1 MPIFVAGTGRSGT
14 TRLSQVLGEHPE
26 VSTLQHESRFL
37 VDPGGLEDLVRA
49 LTSAYTPYH
58 ADDALSRLEQ
68 LLTRRLTG
76 LEESAFGGWDVP
88 TEVGA
93 ERFYD
98 WAERFLAELTW
109 YAFDE
114 GGPGAR
120 RRVGRYFP
128 DRADLVA
135 LCARYVDE
143 LFSGVARDRGK
154 RVWCEKTPF
163 NLLSMDF
170 LWELFPDASIVHVVR
185 HPVAVVASHLDQPW
199 APHDLESVCS
209 WLEPVYQRWLA
220 VRDRRRADPRY
231 VEVRLE
237 ELTADWPARRAALF
251 ARLGLP
257 DAETPSGMERG
268 RVAHLGRR
276 LSNGEEQRVRERLG
290 FAIDGLGY

>member
-1 MPIFVAGTGRSGT
+1 MRAAGSGGT
-14 TRLSQVLGEHPE
+14 
-26 VSTLQHESRFL
+26 F
-37 VDPGGLEDLVRA
+37 A
-49 LTSAYTPYH
+49 
-58 ADDALSRLEQ
+58 
-68 LLTRRLTG
+68 
-76 LEESAFGGWDVP
+76 
-88 TEVGA
+88 
-93 ERFYD
+93 
-98 WAERFLAELTW
+98 
-109 YAFDE
+109 
-114 GGPGAR
+114 
-120 RRVGRYFP
+120 

-135 LCARYVDE
+135 LCARYADE

-209 WLEPVYQRWLA
+209 WLEPVCRRWLA
-220 VRDRRRADPRY
+220 VQERRRADPRY
-231 VEVRLE
+231 LEVRLE
-237 ELTADWPARRAALF
+237 ELAADWPAQRAALL

-257 DAETPSGMERG
+257 DAETPSGMGLG

-276 LSNGEEQRVRERLG
+276 LSGAEEQRVRERLG